1 MTKNLFAP
9 LITMGLCL
17 AFLPVLA
24 QAQDQTPSQ
33 NNDKPFEIH
42 PAIKHVISPPLR
54 EVAPIPPSQRRRE
67 TDELHQLP
75 LPPNHNAPNLTDAVL
90 QSSTGKPMSA
100 SASGLVNIMGVG
112 NDFIGPQGSY
122 TVTSIPPDTNGAV
135 GATQYVQWVND
146 AFAIF
151 DKSTGAVVYGPA
163 LGNTLFQA
171 FGPTDPCAVFNDGD
185 PTAQY
190 DKAAQRWVLTQF
202 IAHNDGPPYAQCL
215 AVSTTSD
222 ATGTYHLYEFQFS
235 NFNDYGKL
243 GVWPDGYYMA
253 FNMFQPPSQGGHG
266 LGAEVCAFDRS
277 KMLAGQ
283 NASALCTQPDSLH
296 FGLLPSDLDG
306 ATAPPAGSPNYF
318 VNFGANSLNLWKFHA
333 DFTTPSNSTFT
344 GPTNIPVAAFNP
356 ACNGGTCIP
365 QPGTTQ
371 QLDSL
376 ADRLMYR
383 LAYRNFGGHESL
395 VVNHTVD
402 AGGGRAGVRWYELRS
417 PGTAPTVFQQGTFAP
432 SDGLYRWMGSI
443 AMDKAGNI
451 AMGYS
456 ESSSSTFPSISVTGR
471 VPGDPLGTMEAEAS
485 IFAGL
490 ASQDDGSGTV
500 KRWGDYSA
508 MTVDPS
514 DDCTLWYTT
523 EYIPFS
529 GAFNWDTRIASLKF
543 NTCGQVTAAPTVS
556 SVSPT
561 AGPTTG
567 GNTVTINGTNFTSG
581 AGVKFGTTASATVT
595 FVSATQLT
603 AVAPAHAAGTIDVTV
618 TTPGGTSAIV
628 AGDHYTYDAQPT
640 LSAMSPTAGPTT
652 GGNTVTINGTNF
664 TSGAGVKFG
673 TTASATVTFVSAMQL
688 TAVAPAHA
696 AGTIDVTV
704 TTPGGTS
711 ALVAGDHYAYG
722 SPTVTSF
729 APTSGMTGSTVTIN
743 GTGFVAGATVKF
755 GTKPTG
761 SVTFVS
767 GTQIK
772 AIVPNGAVTAKI
784 SVTTPAGTGTSVSNF
799 TVTLS
804 ITGFSPAT
812 GPTGTVVTINGV
824 GFNSSSTVKFNG
836 ATGSSVVHVSST
848 QLKATVPSTATTGP
862 ISVTNTTAPSGTVQS
877 AVNYT
882 KT

>member
-1 MTKNLFAP
+1 
-9 LITMGLCL
+9 
-17 AFLPVLA
+17 
-24 QAQDQTPSQ
+24 
-33 NNDKPFEIH
+33 
-42 PAIKHVISPPLR
+42 
-54 EVAPIPPSQRRRE
+54 
-67 TDELHQLP
+67 
-75 LPPNHNAPNLTDAVL
+75 
-90 QSSTGKPMSA
+90 
-100 SASGLVNIMGVG
+100 MGVG

-122 TVTSIPPDTNGAV
+122 TITSIPPDTNGAV

-151 DKSTGAVVYGPA
+151 NKSTGAVVYGPA

-185 PTAQY
+185 PIAQY

-202 IAHNDGPPYAQCL
+202 IASNDGPPYAQCF

-222 ATGTYHLYEFQFS
+222 ATGTYHLYEFRFS

-283 NASALCTQPDSLH
+283 SASALCTQPDSSH

-306 ATAPPAGSPNYF
+306 ATTPPAGSPNYF

-356 ACNGGTCIP
+356 ACSGGTCIP

-471 VPGDPLGTMEAEAS
+471 VPGDPRGTMEAEAS

-508 MTVDPS
+508 VTVDPS

-529 GAFNWDTRIASLKF
+529 GAFNWDTRIVSLKF

-581 AGVKFGTTASATVT
+581 GGVKFGTTASATIT
-595 FVSATQLT
+595 FVSPTQLK
-603 AVAPAHAAGTIDVTV
+603 AVAPAHAAGTVDVTV

-628 AGDHYTYDAQPT
+628 AGDHYTYDARPT
-640 LSAMSPTAGPTT
+640 LSAVSPAAGPTT

-664 TSGAGVKFG
+664 TSGGGVKFG
-673 TTASATVTFVSAMQL
+673 TTASATITFVSPTQL
-688 TAVAPAHA
+688 KAVAPAHA
-696 AGTIDVTV
+696 AGTVDVTV

-729 APTSGMTGSTVTIN
+729 TPTSGMTGSTVTIT

-755 GTKPTG
+755 GTKPAG

-784 SVTTPAGTGTSVSNF
+784 SVTTPAGTGTSASNF

-836 ATGSSVVHVSST
+836 ATASSVVHVSST